1 MQTSKHVSLSV
12 VTGVLLAILLTPVN
26 HVLADELTADY
37 IEGERSADLI
47 TPEVHAAAATIM
59 GQDNARAF
67 LHAMRLNML
76 KYDADMQTQKGRIAW
91 HGRFLREEV
100 STNEMVKVE
109 VYSNTVDGTI
119 WRYKSPFKPKPM
131 VEPLSPARRKTT
143 YTTNGLPA
151 RLAAVLVKRAAELDA
166 ETVTVTVETTGN
178 APEESD
184 EPPPAGH

>member
-1 MQTSKHVSLSV
+1 MNRLFIAAMMAVSMAM
-12 VTGVLLAILLTPVN
+12 GDIQ
-26 HVLADELTADY
+26 ADY
-37 IEGERSADLI
+37 VEGERSADLI
-47 TPEVHAAAATIM
+47 TPEVQAAAAAMM

-76 KYDADMQTQKGRIAW
+76 KYDADMQTQTGRRAW

-109 VYSNTVDGTI
+109 VYSNAVDGTI

-131 VEPLSPARRKTT
+131 VKPLSPAQRKTT
-143 YTTNGLPA
+143 YTTNGVPA
-151 RLAAVLVKRAAELDA
+151 RLAAARAQRAAELDA
-166 ETVTVTVETTGN
+166 GTVTITVETTAN
-178 APEESD
+178 APEDSD